1 MAQVTV
7 TIAGRVYRMACGD
20 GEEAHL
26 EAMARLVDEKIAEM
40 RTTFGEIGDQRLI
53 VMSAITFADELAET
67 RRKLAALQADLGSA
81 RAEIEHGRDRS
92 GAWAESLADGLDQAT
107 ERIERLARAMNAA
120 GKE

>member
-26 EAMARLVDEKIAEM
+26 EAMARSVDEKIAEM

-67 RRKLAALQADLGSA
+67 QRKLMMMKTDLERA
-81 RAEIEHGRDRS
+81 RAEIQDGRER
-92 GAWAESLADGLDQAT
+92 GAVWAEGIAEGLDQAT
-107 ERIERLARAMNAA
+107 ERIERLARSMNAA